1 MEAHVLF
8 SHYIILLFQMFSRY
22 KVVISHGF
30 KKEKYVS
37 NLCIARERR
46 NKVNCK
52 KKRILTKLGYDKG
65 NTK

>member
-1 MEAHVLF
+1 
-8 SHYIILLFQMFSRY
+8 MFSRW

-37 NLCIARERR
+37 NLCIARGRR

-65 NTK
+65 KIPSEQ

>member
-1 MEAHVLF
+1 MYSFLTILF
-8 SHYIILLFQMFSRY
+8 FY
-22 KVVISHGF
+22 F
-30 KKEKYVS
+30 KCFPDKKWSFRMVFKTEKYVS

>member
-1 MEAHVLF
+1 MYSFLTILF
-8 SHYIILLFQMFSRY
+8 FYFKCFPDK

-30 KKEKYVS
+30 KTEKYVS

-46 NKVNCK
+46 NKVNCLK